1 MQQAQS
7 TLHSGT
13 AASNAKPNF
22 FIVGAPKCGT
32 TSLHEYLQRHPD
44 VFMPFYKEPHFFGSD
59 LEGSRFRQFRD
70 QPKRYLRL
78 FRDARGEKR
87 IGESSPWYLYSR
99 RAAEEIHAYDPHA
112 KIIIMLRNP
121 VDMMYSMWSQFRYSG
136 NEQIETFEAALDAEP
151 ERRQGKR
158 IRRAAHCISGLYYR
172 EMACF
177 SDQVQRYFDRFGRDN
192 VKVVIFDDFK
202 ADTASVFRDVLD
214 FLEIDAG
221 FQTTFDIV
229 NPNKEVRLEWLQKLI
244 VRSGFSLML
253 LKDRLTYLATTHSIV
268 PVSYR
273 TRAVKGVIAVYT
285 KYERRSPLTDDLRG
299 RLAQGFQSDIDK
311 LSDMLG
317 RDLSHWYKHAAAPA
331 APATDHDRP
340 IEPLKKSR
348 NRRQLAWRLLSIV
361 ITVALLYFVVNEL
374 QGADLQALISRIP
387 TWSWIGALLVYL
399 SLNLLR
405 ALRFRVLLDKRE
417 SPMRLLIPITLYHN
431 GLVRVV
437 PFKLGE
443 ISYVILLKTRLN
455 YTMQE
460 GVGSLFGARILELL
474 IIVLVFAFGIFLS
487 GEQFAAQRDQL
498 VAAVLSVFLASVIG
512 LYYAGSL
519 LRRALSLMQ
528 RFPDVGKD
536 NPASFL
542 AVAQAKLTDL
552 AAEFD
557 RIRQPRLFFSALF
570 ISCFT
575 YTSSFLTNYILLR
588 AVGLEADLPI
598 VITVISLGMFGS
610 AFPFTLSGFGIV
622 ETAWWT
628 GLTRFA
634 GYPGDEAAAIGIVLH
649 GFQIVA
655 AVLYGLAGYVLIRL
669 SPPMPPRPDQRAQ
682 VETHGDAL

>member
-1 MQQAQS
+1 MQRAQPIS
-7 TLHSGT
+7 DSGT
-13 AASNAKPNF
+13 AASKAKPNF

-44 VFMPFYKEPHFFGSD
+44 VFMPFYKEPHYFGSD
-59 LEGSRFRQFRD
+59 LEGSRFRQFRG
-70 QPKRYLRL
+70 QPERYLKL

-87 IGESSPWYLYSR
+87 IGESSPWYLFSQL
-99 RAAEEIHAYDPHA
+99 AAEEIHAYDPQA

-136 NEQIETFEAALDAEP
+136 NEQIETFEEALAAEP
-151 ERRQGKR
+151 ERRRGQR

-172 EMACF
+172 DMARFCE
-177 SDQVQRYFDRFGRDN
+177 QVPRYFELFGRDN

-202 ADTASVFRDVLD
+202 TDTAAVYRDILEFLD
-214 FLEIDAG
+214 IDSG

-229 NPNKEVRLEWLQKLI
+229 NPNKEVRLEWLQKSI
-244 VRSGFSLML
+244 VSSGFSLML
-253 LKDRLTYLATTHSIV
+253 LKDRLTYLATTHSLV
-268 PVSYR
+268 PMSYR
-273 TRAVKGVIAVYT
+273 TRAVKGVIAAYT
-285 KYERRSPLTDDLRG
+285 KYERRSPLTADLRQ
-299 RLAQGFQSDIDK
+299 RLARDFQSDIDK
-311 LSDMLG
+311 LSDLLG
-317 RDLSHWYKHAAAPA
+317 RDLSHWYQDAAPPDTTGA
-331 APATDHDRP
+331 AIKVQGKSAT
-340 IEPLKKSR
+340 KSSQ
-348 NRRQLAWRLLSIV
+348 RRQLTLRLLSV
-361 ITVALLYFVVNEL
+361 LITIALLYFVVNEL
-374 QGADLQALISRIP
+374 QGADLAALIRRIP
-387 TWSWIGALLVYL
+387 IWSWIGALLVYL
-399 SLNLLR
+399 TLNLLR

-460 GVGSLFGARILELL
+460 GLGSLFGARVLELL
-474 IIVLVFAFGIFLS
+474 IIVLVFAFGIFMS
-487 GEQFAAQRDQL
+487 GEQFAAQRDTL
-498 VAAVLSVFLASVIG
+498 VAGVLSVFLASVIS

-519 LRRALSLMQ
+519 LRLALSAAQ
-528 RFPDVGKD
+528 RMPVLRTK
-536 NPASFL
+536 NPSSFF
-542 AVAQAKLTDL
+542 VTAQAKLTDL

-557 RIRQPRLFFSALF
+557 RIRQPRLFFSAMF

-588 AVGLEADLPI
+588 AVGLEAELPI

-634 GYPGDEAAAIGIVLH
+634 GYAGHEAAAIGIILH

-655 AVLYGLAGYVLIRL
+655 AVVYGLAGYVLIRL
-669 SPPMPPRPDQRAQ
+669 SPPRADQDSEIQ
-682 VETHGDAL
+682 TQGD

>member
-1 MQQAQS
+1 MQRPQPIS
-7 TLHSGT
+7 DSGT

-32 TSLHEYLQRHPD
+32 TSLHEYLQRHPN
-44 VFMPFYKEPHFFGSD
+44 VFMPFYKEPHYFGSD
-59 LEGSRFRQFRD
+59 LEGSRFRQFRG
-70 QPKRYLRL
+70 QTERYLKL

-87 IGESSPWYLYSR
+87 IGESSPWYLFSQ
-99 RAAEEIHAYDPHA
+99 RAAEEIHAYDPQA

-136 NEQIETFEAALDAEP
+136 NEQIETFEEALAAEP
-151 ERRQGKR
+151 ERRRGQR
-158 IRRAAHCISGLYYR
+158 IRRAAHCISGLFYR
-172 EMACF
+172 DMARFCE
-177 SDQVQRYFDRFGRDN
+177 QVPRYFELFGRDN

-202 ADTASVFRDVLD
+202 SDTAAVYRDILEFLD
-214 FLEIDAG
+214 IDSD

-244 VRSGFSLML
+244 VSSGFSLML
-253 LKDRLTYLATTHSIV
+253 LKDRLTYLATTHSLL
-268 PVSYR
+268 PFSYR
-273 TRAVKGVIAVYT
+273 TRTVKGVIAAYT
-285 KYERRSPLTDDLRG
+285 KYERRSPLTADLRQ
-299 RLAQGFQSDIDK
+299 RLARDFQSDIDK
-311 LSDMLG
+311 LSDLLG
-317 RDLSHWYKHAAAPA
+317 RDLSGWYQDAPPPE
-331 APATDHDRP
+331 APSAEAKPQGAEAPRGS
-340 IEPLKKSR
+340 K
-348 NRRQLAWRLLSIV
+348 RRQLTLRLLSV
-361 ITVALLYFVVNEL
+361 LITIALLYFVVNEL
-374 QGADLQALISRIP
+374 QGADLTALIRRIP
-387 TWSWIGALLVYL
+387 TWSWIAALLVYL
-399 SLNLLR
+399 TLNLLR

-460 GVGSLFGARILELL
+460 GLGSLFGARVLELL
-474 IIVLVFAFGIFLS
+474 IIVLVFAFGIFMS
-487 GEQFAAQRDQL
+487 GEQFAAQRDTL
-498 VAAVLSVFLASVIG
+498 MAGVLSVFLVSVIS

-519 LRRALSLMQ
+519 LRLALSAAQ
-528 RFPDVGKD
+528 RMPVFRTK
-536 NPASFL
+536 NPSSFF
-542 AVAQAKLTDL
+542 VTAQAKLTDL
-552 AAEFD
+552 ATEFD
-557 RIRQPRLFFSALF
+557 RIRQPRLFFSAMF

-588 AVGLEADLPI
+588 AVGLEAELPI

-634 GYPGDEAAAIGIVLH
+634 GYAGHEAAAIGIVLH

-655 AVLYGLAGYVLIRL
+655 AVLYGLVGYALIRL
-669 SPPMPPRPDQRAQ
+669 SPPLPPRADQDSEIQ
-682 VETHGDAL
+682 TQGD

>member
-1 MQQAQS
+1 MQRAQATS
-7 TLHSGT
+7 HSGT
-13 AASNAKPNF
+13 AANKAKPNF

-44 VFMPFYKEPHFFGSD
+44 VFMPFYKEPHYFGSD
-59 LEGSRFRQFRD
+59 LEGSRFRQFRA
-70 QPKRYLRL
+70 QPERYLNL

-87 IGESSPWYLYSR
+87 IGESSPWYLFSQ

-136 NEQIETFEAALDAEP
+136 NEQIETFEEALAAEP
-151 ERRQGKR
+151 ERRRGQR
-158 IRRAAHCISGLYYR
+158 IRRAAHCVSGLYYR
-172 EMACF
+172 DMARF
-177 SDQVQRYFDRFGRDN
+177 REQVPRYFDLFGREN

-202 ADTASVFRDVLD
+202 SDTAAVYRDILEFLD
-214 FLEIDAG
+214 IDSG
-221 FQTTFDIV
+221 FQTSFDIV
-229 NPNKEVRLEWLQKLI
+229 NPNKEVRLEWLQKSI
-244 VRSGFSLML
+244 VSSGFSLML
-253 LKDRLTYLATTHSIV
+253 LKDRLTYLATTHSLV
-268 PVSYR
+268 PISYR
-273 TRAVKGVIAVYT
+273 TRAVKGVIAAYT
-285 KYERRSPLTDDLRG
+285 KYERRSPLTADLRQ
-299 RLAQGFQSDIDK
+299 RLAREFQSDIDK
-311 LSDMLG
+311 LSDLLG
-317 RDLSHWYKHAAAPA
+317 TDLSHWYQDAPLPE
-331 APATDHDRP
+331 APSAE
-340 IEPLKKSR
+340 IELQSKPAPR
-348 NRRQLAWRLLSIV
+348 RGQRRQLTWRVLSV
-361 ITVALLYFVVNEL
+361 FITIALLYFVVNEL
-374 QGADLQALISRIP
+374 QGADLAELIRRIP

-399 SLNLLR
+399 TLNLLR

-460 GVGSLFGARILELL
+460 GLGSLFGARVLELL
-474 IIVLVFAFGIFLS
+474 IIVLVFAFGIFMS
-487 GEQFAAQRDQL
+487 GEQFAAQRDTL
-498 VAAVLSVFLASVIG
+498 IAGILSVFLASVIS

-519 LRRALSLMQ
+519 LRLALRIAQ
-528 RFPDVGKD
+528 RMPVPGTD
-536 NPASFL
+536 NPASFF
-542 AVAQAKLTDL
+542 ATAQAKLSDL

-557 RIRQPRLFFSALF
+557 RIRQPRLFFSAMF

-634 GYPGDEAAAIGIVLH
+634 GYAGAEAAAIGIVLH

-655 AVLYGLAGYVLIRL
+655 AVVYGLAGYVLIRL
-669 SPPMPPRPDQRAQ
+669 SPPRADQDSEIQ
-682 VETHGDAL
+682 TQGN

>member
-1 MQQAQS
+1 
-7 TLHSGT
+7 
-13 AASNAKPNF
+13 
-22 FIVGAPKCGT
+22 
-32 TSLHEYLQRHPD
+32 
-44 VFMPFYKEPHFFGSD
+44 MPFYKEPHYFGSD

-70 QPKRYLRL
+70 QPERYLKL

-87 IGESSPWYLYSR
+87 IGESSPWYLASR
-99 RAAEEIHAYDPHA
+99 RAAAEIHAYDPQA

-136 NEQIETFEAALDAEP
+136 NEQIETFEAALEAEP
-151 ERRQGKR
+151 ERRQGRR

-172 EMACF
+172 DMASF
-177 SDQVQRYFDRFGRDN
+177 SEQVGRYFELFGAEN
-192 VKVVIFDDFK
+192 VKVIIFDDFK
-202 ADTASVFRDVLD
+202 ADTASVYRNVLE
-214 FLEIDAG
+214 FLDIDAG

-229 NPNKEVRLEWLQKLI
+229 NPNKEVRLGWLQRLI
-244 VRSGFSLML
+244 VSSGFSLML
-253 LKDRLTYLATTHSIV
+253 LKDRLTYLATTHSLV
-268 PVSYR
+268 PMSYR

-285 KYERRSPLTDDLRG
+285 KYERRSPLTPDLRG
-299 RLAQGFQSDIDK
+299 RLSREFRSEIDR
-311 LSDMLG
+311 LSAMLG
-317 RDLSHWYKHAAAPA
+317 RDLSYWYKDAAASD
-331 APATDHDRP
+331 APDEQDIRNKPPPKTGKR
-340 IEPLKKSR
+340 SR
-348 NRRQLAWRLLSIV
+348 LAWRLLSIV

-374 QGADLQALISRIP
+374 GGADLAALITRIP
-387 TWSWIGALLVYL
+387 TWSWLGALLVYL
-399 SLNLLR
+399 ALNLLR
-405 ALRFRVLLDKRE
+405 ALRFRVLLDKRD
-417 SPMRLLIPITLYHN
+417 SPLRLLIPITLYHN

-455 YTMQE
+455 YSMQE

-474 IIVLVFAFGIFLS
+474 IIVLVFAFGIFMS

-498 VAAVLSVFLASVIG
+498 MAAVLSVFLVSVVC

-519 LRRALSLMQ
+519 LRLALRAMLRMPLGGRQ
-528 RFPDVGKD
+528 KPG
-536 NPASFL
+536 AFL
-542 AVAQAKLTDL
+542 ALAQSKLTDL
-552 AAEFD
+552 ATEFD

-575 YTSSFLTNYILLR
+575 YACSFLTNYILLR
-588 AVGLEADLPI
+588 AVGLDADLPI

-634 GYPGDEAAAIGIVLH
+634 GYAGDEAAAIGIVLH

-669 SPPMPPRPDQRAQ
+669 SPPLPPRPDHSSESKPQ
-682 VETHGDAL
+682 GDLL

>member
-1 MQQAQS
+1 MKRAQPNS
-7 TLHSGT
+7 HSGT
-13 AASNAKPNF
+13 AAKQAKPNF

-44 VFMPFYKEPHFFGSD
+44 VFMPFYKEPHYFGSD
-59 LEGSRFRQFRD
+59 LEGSRFRQFRGRP
-70 QPKRYLRL
+70 QRYLKL
-78 FRDARGEKR
+78 FDDARGEKR
-87 IGESSPWYLYSR
+87 IGESSPWYLFSR
-99 RAAEEIHAYDPHA
+99 RAAEEIRAFDPQA

-136 NEQIETFEAALDAEP
+136 NEQIETFEEALAAEP
-151 ERRQGKR
+151 ERHQGKR

-172 EMACF
+172 DMARF
-177 SDQVQRYFDRFGRDN
+177 SEQVQRYFDVFGRDN
-192 VKVVIFDDFK
+192 VKVIIFDDFK
-202 ADTASVFRDVLD
+202 SNTAAIFREVLE
-214 FLEIDAG
+214 FLDIDSD
-221 FQTTFDIV
+221 FQTTFDVV
-229 NPNKEVRLEWLQKLI
+229 NPNKEVRLEWLQKQI
-244 VRSGFSLML
+244 VSSGFSLML
-253 LKDRLTYLATTHSIV
+253 LKDRLTYFATTHSLL
-268 PVSYR
+268 PFSYR
-273 TRAVKGVIAVYT
+273 TRTVKGVIAAYT
-285 KYERRSPLTDDLRG
+285 KYERRSPLTADLRQQ
-299 RLAQGFQSDIDK
+299 LAREFQSDIDK
-311 LSDMLG
+311 LSDLLG
-317 RDLSHWYKHAAAPA
+317 RDLSGWYQDAPPPE
-331 APATDHDRP
+331 APFAEAKPQDAEAPRGG
-340 IEPLKKSR
+340 K
-348 NRRQLAWRLLSIV
+348 RRQLFWRLLSIV

-374 QGADLQALISRIP
+374 QGADLAALIRRIP
-387 TWSWIGALLVYL
+387 TWSWTAALLVYL
-399 SLNLLR
+399 ALNLLR
-405 ALRFRVLLDKRE
+405 ALRFRVLLDRRE

-455 YTMQE
+455 YTME
-460 GVGSLFGARILELL
+460 AGLGSLFGARILELL
-474 IIVLVFAFGIFLS
+474 IIVVVFAFGIFMS

-498 VAAVLSVFLASVIG
+498 MAAVLSVFLASIIG

-519 LRRALSLMQ
+519 LRLSLRALRRITIPAM
-528 RFPDVGKD
+528 D
-536 NPASFL
+536 NPDSIFAT
-542 AVAQAKLTDL
+542 AQSKLTDL

-588 AVGLEADLPI
+588 AVGLEADLPV

-634 GYPGDEAAAIGIVLH
+634 GYAGDEAAAIGIILH

-669 SPPMPPRPDQRAQ
+669 SPPLPTEPSADIKTP
-682 VETHGDAL
+682 GDSP

>member
-1 MQQAQS
+1 MQRPQPIS
-7 TLHSGT
+7 HNGT
-13 AASNAKPNF
+13 TGSEAKPNF

-44 VFMPFYKEPHFFGSD
+44 VFMPFYKEPHYFGSD

-70 QPKRYLRL
+70 QPERYLKL

-87 IGESSPWYLYSR
+87 IGESSPWYLSSR
-99 RAAEEIHAYDPHA
+99 RAAEEIHAYDPQA

-136 NEQIETFEAALDAEP
+136 NEQIETFEEALDAEP
-151 ERRQGKR
+151 ERRQGER

-172 EMACF
+172 DMARF
-177 SDQVQRYFDRFGRDN
+177 SEQVGRYFDLFGREN

-202 ADTASVFRDVLD
+202 SDTASVYRDVLD
-214 FLEIDAG
+214 FLDIDTG

-229 NPNKEVRLEWLQKLI
+229 NPNKEVRLEWLQRLI
-244 VRSGFSLML
+244 VSSGFSLML
-253 LKDRLTYLATTHSIV
+253 LKDRLTYLATTHALV
-268 PVSYR
+268 PISYR

-285 KYERRSPLTDDLRG
+285 KYERRSPLTADLRE
-299 RLAQGFQSDIDK
+299 RLSREFQSDIDK
-311 LSDMLG
+311 LSSMLG
-317 RDLSHWYKHAAAPA
+317 RDLSHWYKDLASSEAPITEYDIRIE
-331 APATDHDRP
+331 PATKTSKR
-340 IEPLKKSR
+340 S
-348 NRRQLAWRLLSIV
+348 QLAWRLLSIV

-374 QGADLQALISRIP
+374 QGADLAELIRRIP

-399 SLNLLR
+399 TLNLLR

-474 IIVLVFAFGIFLS
+474 IIVLVFAFGIFMS

-498 VAAVLSVFLASVIG
+498 MAGALSVFLVSVIG

-519 LRRALSLMQ
+519 LRLALSLM
-528 RFPDVGKD
+528 RRIPVVGTD
-536 NPASFL
+536 NPESFFAL
-542 AVAQAKLTDL
+542 AQSKLTDL

-588 AVGLEADLPI
+588 AVGLDADLPI

-634 GYPGDEAAAIGIVLH
+634 GYAGDEAAAIGIVLH

-669 SPPMPPRPDQRAQ
+669 SPPMPPRSDRSSEIEPR
-682 VETHGDAL
+682 GDLL

>member
-1 MQQAQS
+1 MQRPQPIS
-7 TLHSGT
+7 DSGT

-44 VFMPFYKEPHFFGSD
+44 VFMPFYKEPHYFGSD
-59 LEGSRFRQFRD
+59 LEGSRFRQFRG
-70 QPKRYLRL
+70 QTERYLKL

-87 IGESSPWYLYSR
+87 IGESSPWYLFSQ
-99 RAAEEIHAYDPHA
+99 RAAEEIHAYDPQA

-136 NEQIETFEAALDAEP
+136 NEQIETFEEALAAEP
-151 ERRQGKR
+151 ERRRGQR
-158 IRRAAHCISGLYYR
+158 IRRAAHCISGLFYR
-172 EMACF
+172 DMARFCE
-177 SDQVQRYFDRFGRDN
+177 QVPRYFELFGRDN

-202 ADTASVFRDVLD
+202 SDTAAVYRDILEFLD
-214 FLEIDAG
+214 IDSD

-244 VRSGFSLML
+244 VSSGFSLML
-253 LKDRLTYLATTHSIV
+253 LKDRLTYLATTHSLL
-268 PVSYR
+268 PFSYR
-273 TRAVKGVIAVYT
+273 TRTVKGVIAAYT
-285 KYERRSPLTDDLRG
+285 KYERRSPLTADLRQ
-299 RLAQGFQSDIDK
+299 RLARDFQSDIDN
-311 LSDMLG
+311 LSDLLG
-317 RDLSHWYKHAAAPA
+317 RDLSHWYQGAAPPDTSGA
-331 APATDHDRP
+331 A
-340 IEPLKKSR
+340 IKIQSKSAAKSSQ
-348 NRRQLAWRLLSIV
+348 RRQLTLRLLSV
-361 ITVALLYFVVNEL
+361 LITIALLYFVVNEL
-374 QGADLQALISRIP
+374 QGADLAALIRRIP

-399 SLNLLR
+399 TLNLFR

-460 GVGSLFGARILELL
+460 GLGSLFGARVLELL
-474 IIVLVFAFGIFLS
+474 IIVLVFAFGIFMS
-487 GEQFAAQRDQL
+487 GEQFAAQRDTL
-498 VAAVLSVFLASVIG
+498 MAGVLSVFLVSVIS

-519 LRRALSLMQ
+519 LRLALSAAQ
-528 RFPDVGKD
+528 RMPVFRTK
-536 NPASFL
+536 NPSSFF
-542 AVAQAKLTDL
+542 VTAQAKLTDL
-552 AAEFD
+552 ATEFD
-557 RIRQPRLFFSALF
+557 RIRQPRLFFSAMF

-588 AVGLEADLPI
+588 AVGLEAELPI

-634 GYPGDEAAAIGIVLH
+634 GYAGHEAAAIGIVLH

-655 AVLYGLAGYVLIRL
+655 AVLYGLVGYALIRL
-669 SPPMPPRPDQRAQ
+669 SPPLPPRADQDSEIQRQ
-682 VETHGDAL
+682 GD